1 MTHGLLSFSTTQVE
15 HDTTALRAEVR
26 QFLAEALDAGTF
38 VPRCDAWLSGHD
50 PAFSQELGRRGWIGL
65 NWPSRYGGR
74 DRPEIERYAITE
86 ELLGAGAPVAAHWIA
101 QRQSG
106 PLLLRFGTEEQR
118 QRFLPAIARGEC
130 YFAICMSEP
139 DAGSDLAAVQ
149 TRARPVEGGWSV
161 TGRKVWTSHAHRSQ
175 YAILF
180 CRSAPPSDDR
190 HAGFSQF
197 ILDLAAPGVAVRPI
211 RLLTGE
217 AHFNEV
223 VLDGVFI
230 PDCLV
235 VGEIGNGWAQVTSEL
250 GYERSGPER
259 FMSPMP
265 LLLAWLGSLG
275 SNPDAASAELL
286 GRLTARLWSLRQLS
300 VSVTAGLQRGD
311 DVATSAALVKELG
324 TRLEQDLVEAL
335 RVAIGREPDPAGPD
349 RLEVLLAQAITA
361 SPGFT
366 LRGGT
371 NEILRGIVARALGVR

>member
-1 MTHGLLSFSTTQVE
+1 MTVGLLAFGGAPAR
-15 HDTTALRAEVR
+15 HDTAALRAEVR
-26 QFLAEALDAGTF
+26 QFLAESMAAGVF
-38 VPRCDAWLSGHD
+38 EPRCDAWLSGHS
-50 PAFSQELGRRGWIGL
+50 PAFSRELGRRGWIGL
-65 NWPSRYGGR
+65 NWPTQYGGR

-86 ELLGAGAPVAAHWIA
+86 EMLGAGAPVAAHWIA

-106 PLLLRFGTEEQR
+106 PLLLRFGTEAQR

-130 YFAICMSEP
+130 YFAIGMSEP
-139 DAGSDLAAVQ
+139 DAGSDLASVQ
-149 TRARPVEGGWSV
+149 TRAQPVVGGWSV

-180 CRSAPPSDDR
+180 CRTSPPGEDR

-197 ILDLAAPGVAVRPI
+197 ILDLGAPGVTVRPI

-223 VLDGVFI
+223 VLDEVFV
-230 PDCLV
+230 PDEMV
-235 VGEIGNGWAQVTSEL
+235 VGEIGNGWSQLTSEL

-259 FMSPMP
+259 FMSPVP

-275 SNPDAASAELL
+275 DDPDDAAAELL

-300 VSVTAGLQRGD
+300 VGVTTALQRGD
-311 DVATSAALVKELG
+311 DVATTAALVKEVG
-324 TRLEQDLVEAL
+324 TRLEQDLVEAIRAAL
-335 RVAIGREPDPAGPD
+335 GREPDPASPD
-349 RLEVLLAQAITA
+349 RVEVLLAQAISA